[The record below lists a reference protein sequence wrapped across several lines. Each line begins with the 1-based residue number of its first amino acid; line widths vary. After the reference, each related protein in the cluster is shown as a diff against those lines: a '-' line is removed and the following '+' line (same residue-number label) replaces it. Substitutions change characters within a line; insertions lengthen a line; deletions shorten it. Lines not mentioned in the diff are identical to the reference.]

1 MVDLPDYSLLIG
13 GLDFWNDRG
22 CDLIHEPRLLK
33 LVRQATGAARVD
45 LRTPPKEID
54 KLKNISGSIKAL
66 RFPEWSVAQKVSER
80 VAFGIPCRARP
91 LVHFNDGC
99 ISDWRTY
106 QDDEGKHALVPVRFV
121 MACPHGHLSD
131 IRWRDFCF
139 RQFGC
144 KNTERLYLLEAGT
157 GNDFTQIYVQ
167 AEGGTTRKLA
177 DALVTDMSPLGL
189 CQGHTPWLGRNT
201 RDPEQCQTDGEPTK
215 NRLLVRSATNAYFTE
230 TISVI
235 SLPEEAN
242 SLSKRVT
249 ELKDDLA
256 LIEAEADVSIAE
268 IRWLPVAEPEWRDG
282 SSYEGSGTPPS
293 RSAPSPWASPL
304 SCSSW
309 DVPSFKAPS
318 ACARRCWRCVR
329 RGLGN
334 QLAFHAGRHEWRPP
348 QLCRWGR
355 DRARRRCMPGAPVPW
370 R

>member
-22 CDLIHEPRLLK
+22 CDQIHEPRLLQ
-33 LVRQATGAARVD
+33 LVRQATGGARVD
-45 LRTPPKEID
+45 LRTPPKEVD
-54 KLKNISGSIKAL
+54 PLKKVSGSIKAL

-80 VAFGIPCRARP
+80 MAFGIPCRARP

-106 QDDEGKHALVPVRFV
+106 QDDEGKFPLVPVRFV

-177 DALVTDMSPLGL
+177 DALITELSPLGL
-189 CQGHTPWLGRNT
+189 CQGHAPWLGRNT
-201 RDPEQCQTDGEPTK
+201 RDPEKCQTDGEPTK

-256 LIEAEADVSIAE
+256 LIEAEADVSAAIKFNPRLKSAFAGVDPAVLWQTIE
-268 IRWLPVAEPEWRDG
+268 ALRGGTAGQAAQPKDEELSLLIGPMDG
-282 SSYEGSGTPPS
+282 VSSSGQ
-293 RSAPSPWASPL
+293 A
-304 SCSSW
+304 
-309 DVPSFKAPS
+309 V
-318 ACARRCWRCVR
+318 
-329 RGLGN
+329 
-334 QLAFHAGRHEWRPP
+334 GRFPAH
-348 QLCRWGR
+348 L
-355 DRARRRCMPGAPVPW
+355 D
-370 R
+370 